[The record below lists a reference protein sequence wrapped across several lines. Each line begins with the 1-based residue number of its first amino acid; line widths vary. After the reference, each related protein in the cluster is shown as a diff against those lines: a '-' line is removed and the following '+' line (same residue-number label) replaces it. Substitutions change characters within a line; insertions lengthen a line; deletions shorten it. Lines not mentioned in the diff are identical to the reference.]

1 VKENDDKTLQI
12 NIDPNVLK
20 KMNSISSYTFSK
32 IFTENSTQEEV
43 FEIVC
48 KNLVDELLMG
58 KSGLVFTYGM
68 TNAGKTF
75 TVVGG
80 GSNPGILPR
89 SLTYLYS
96 LLDNL
101 NLKVFCNYVEI
112 YNEEVFDLLS
122 HDPKNKNFK
131 KKLQVKLKSE
141 KFVLQDVSST
151 QLQNIDDFNSALNKG
166 ISKKAHAATNLNQN
180 SSRSHTIFKIIL
192 KKEQT
197 DEEEISL
204 SIVDLAG
211 SERADRTGAGGKEL
225 LEACKINNS
234 LMVLGKCMEAMR
246 HNSISINKKIVPFR
260 ESKLTMLF
268 QEYFQ
273 GEENI
278 TMITNI
284 NPRKEDFEETVRA
297 LNYSCI
303 AKEIKPVRSKLVN
316 TNPAIK

>member
-1 VKENDDKTLQI
+1 
-12 NIDPNVLK
+12 
-20 KMNSISSYTFSK
+20 MNSISSYTFSK
-32 IFTENSTQEEV
+32 IFNEASTQEEV
-43 FEIVC
+43 FETVC
-48 KNLVDELLMG
+48 KNMVDDLLMG
-58 KSGLVFTYGM
+58 KSGLLFTYGM

-75 TVVGG
+75 TVVGSG
-80 GSNPGILPR
+80 TNPGILPQ

-96 LLDNL
+96 LLDEINM
-101 NLKVFCNYVEI
+101 KVFCNYVEI

-122 HDPKNKNFK
+122 NDPKNKNFK
-131 KKLQVKLKSE
+131 KKLQVKLKGE
-141 KFVLQDVSST
+141 KFVVQDVSAT
-151 QLQNIDDFNSALNKG
+151 RLQNIEDFNNALNKG
-166 ISKKAHAATNLNQN
+166 IAKKAHAATNLNQN

-192 KKEQT
+192 KREQI

-225 LEACKINNS
+225 IEACKINNS

-268 QEYFQ
+268 QEYFM

-284 NPRKEDFEETVRA
+284 NPRKEDFEESVRA

-316 TNPAIK
+316 TNTGIK